1 MLEQVITTLEQV
13 SPAWLTG
20 VLARNGALIRGRVVD
35 LAIDSSERILSTS
48 TRIRIVFSDD
58 AEGELPTRLFLK
70 TVNADMEDETFGP
83 SEVNYYTRDYRGVA
97 CAPIPH
103 CYDAVFS
110 EAERRYH
117 LLVDDLSETHVEA
130 KHKKPTPAYGLALAE
145 ALACLHARW
154 WGPDRWPGSDT
165 AVHDAAHLQRFVTMG
180 APGIPHVLAQFGGR
194 LLPHWPAQIDHIFA
208 RLPGQLAARANDP
221 RHFTRLH
228 GDANPGNMLLP
239 KEGGER
245 PLYLIDQQPFDWSIT
260 TWSGTFDL
268 AYVMALFWP
277 TELRRVLEIPV
288 LRHYQLQL
296 AARGITDYP
305 WAQLHADYRLC
316 VALMVPVAVEYMR
329 DGGDP
334 AWNNFRFGLVQR
346 TLTAFDD
353 LHCGELL
360 KTQ

>member
-145 ALACLHARW
+145 ALACLHAHRC
-154 WGPDRWPGSDT
+154 GASRFGEFGDRMPDE
-165 AVHDAAHLQRFVTMG
+165 AHLNRFVEVARPG
-180 APGIPHVLAQFGGR
+180 AGHIIGAFSGELKA
-194 LLPHWPAQIDHIFA
+194 HWPAAIHEILADH
-208 RLPGQLAARANDP
+208 PRAMVNRTTDDNG
-221 RHFTRLH
+221 FTLIH
-228 GDANPGNMLLP
+228 GDPNWNNILIPRS
-239 KEGGER
+239 GER
-245 PLYLIDQQPFDWSIT
+245 LLYLIDRQPFDWSLT
-260 TWSGTFDL
+260 VWLGVYDL
-268 AYVMALFWP
+268 AYALVLDWEVEQRRQNEMA
-277 TELRRVLEIPV
+277 I
-288 LRHYQLQL
+288 LRHYHSQLVE
-296 AARGITDYP
+296 RGVLDYS
-305 WAQLHADYRLC
+305 WDRLVDDYRLSVAIC
-316 VALMVPVAVEYMR
+316 VYVAIEYCR
-329 DGGDP
+329 GGINHEWTD
-334 AWNNFRFGLVQR
+334 AWLPMLQQA
-346 TLTAFDD
+346 LTACDD
-353 LHCGELL
+353 LNCRELW
-360 KTQ
+360 T